1 MKRIRNRLHKSI
13 ITLGFLFVSQLAN
26 AQIPPPE
33 NPEDMLSKAY
43 TGTSYSP
50 HAGRNFPTFPL
61 WGDTH
66 LHTGNSF
73 DAGAFGATLLPEDAL
88 QFARGDEVIS
98 STGISVKLARP
109 LDWLVV
115 SDHSDNMGFFP
126 DLKAGSPFILE
137 DPQGKDW
144 YNRIQKGEGVGVA
157 YEMIGLFANGNFP
170 ASIMYWPDTAPY
182 KSVWQRT
189 IDAAKNITIPDSLR
203 LSSATSGPRS

>member
-1 MKRIRNRLHKSI
+1 MQTVINAPLIPSVL
-13 ITLGFLFVSQLAN
+13 LGLLVALPAN

-33 NPEDMLSKAY
+33 SPDDMLSDAY
-43 TGTSYSP
+43 SGESYSP
-50 HAGRNFPTFPL
+50 YAGRSFPTFPL

-88 QFARGDEVIS
+88 QFARGDEVVS
-98 STGISVKLARP
+98 SSGIRVRLSRP

-126 DLKAGSPFILE
+126 DLKAGKQHILAV
-137 DPQGKDW
+137 PQGRDW
-144 YNRIQKGEGVGVA
+144 YDRIHAGKGVGVA

-170 ASIMYWPDTAPY
+170 DNLMYWPDTAPF
-182 KSVWQRT
+182 KSVFSCFRSPAWS
-189 IDAAKNITIPDSLR
+189 APWSR
-203 LSSATSGPRS
+203 LPC